1 MTNQHSK
8 LRTREYI
15 KKIALAGFW
24 SIVLFAF
31 LAPVFKNYETEN
43 IEPVVEQQATAI
55 PDFSSIQNVKDKKR
69 AFFAYL
75 KPEIT
80 KQNNLVL
87 EQRNFVLSMQQKLAD
102 NDQLSANNIKKINDL
117 AVKYR
122 VKIDTPIEIQIT
134 ALINRV
140 DIIPAALVLVQA
152 ANESAWG
159 TSRFA
164 VKGYN
169 FFGLWCFK
177 TGCGFVPRSRNE
189 GASHEV
195 AKFQNLSHAVSTY
208 LTNLNRHDAY
218 KELRSI
224 RRDLRAREQN
234 VTAEALVHGLTNYS
248 ERGQDYI
255 DELLHMIQFN
265 RKFMNQ

>member
-8 LRTREYI
+8 PKARDYVN
-15 KKIALAGFW
+15 KIALTGFW
-24 SIVLFAF
+24 LVALIAF
-31 LAPVFKNYETEN
+31 LVPVFKNYETES
-43 IEPVVEQQATAI
+43 IEPIVEQKVLEI
-55 PDFSSIQNVKDKKR
+55 PDFSSIQNVKEKKR

-75 KPEIT
+75 IPEIT
-80 KQNNLVL
+80 TQNELLL
-87 EQRNFVLSMQQKLAD
+87 EQRSFILSMQQKLTD
-102 NDQLSANNIKKINDL
+102 NDKLSASNIDKVENL
-117 AVKYR
+117 ALKYR
-122 VKIDTPIEIQIT
+122 VNETLPMQAKI
-134 ALINRV
+134 ASLIVKV
-140 DIIPAALVLVQA
+140 DIIPTALVLVQA

-189 GASHEV
+189 GANHEV
-195 AKFQNLSHAVSTY
+195 AKFRNLSHAVATY
-208 LTNLNRHDAY
+208 LTNLNRHEAY

-224 RRDLRAREQN
+224 RSNLRANEQK

-265 RKFMNQ
+265 RKFMNP